1 VESNVQIEQPADVGT
16 QLAYDVLTA
25 AEKVGVGRSTIFDEI
40 KNGNLIARKIGR
52 RTLIRHE
59 DLVAWTAALPTRLA
73 SARKHN
79 A

>member
-1 VESNVQIEQPADVGT
+1 MQIEQPAEVGA

-40 KNGNLIARKIGR
+40 KSGNLVARKVGR

-59 DLVAWTAALPTRLA
+59 DLVAWTAALPTRPA
-73 SARKHN
+73 SIHKRKS
-79 A
+79 

>member
-40 KNGNLIARKIGR
+40 KNGNLIARKIG
-52 RTLIRHE
+52 LIRHE